1 MALGVGTLAMALAS
15 AAYAQPIG
23 DWYATMSNFN
33 GNRIARVSGGV
44 LTFFPAVNVFEGPI
58 AVSGDVRTK

>member
-1 MALGVGTLAMALAS
+1 MALAS